1 MAAIDVLKT
10 SALFKAISDADLH
23 RLAGSCQLRS
33 AIVGEVLFN
42 EGEKSS
48 SLFLIQGGT
57 VGIGKMG
64 SGGDEAVTH
73 VGAGSHF
80 GEMGMLESNV
90 KRSATATVQE
100 ATQLLEIPYEA
111 IDSMVQSSPQA
122 GMIFY
127 KNLASNLAGRIRR
140 TTEDLT
146 GLRGLRLRSL

>member
-1 MAAIDVLKT
+1 MPAIDVLK
-10 SALFKAISDADLH
+10 SSPLFKGVSEMDLQT
-23 RLAGSCQLRS
+23 LASACQMKS
-33 AIVGEVLFN
+33 TIVGEVLFH

-48 SLFLIQGGT
+48 SLFLIQSGT
-57 VGIGKMG
+57 VGIGKMA

-100 ATQLLEIPYEA
+100 PTQLLEVPYSA
-111 IDSMVQSSPQA
+111 IETLVQKSPQA
-122 GMIFY
+122 GMLFY
-127 KNLASNLAGRIRR
+127 KNLASNLAGRIRK